1 MAGPVPLMSQGH
13 NDQQFGYEGAQLHF
27 VISLACFSFETL
39 KMQAFLFFFSFFF
52 LACVPKGKSWSHT
65 FLAETVETGDKNRII
80 AKAVHRNLQEMSSFS

>member
-39 KMQAFLFFFSFFF
+39 KMQAFLFFFLFFF
-52 LACVPKGKSWSHT
+52 LRVCQKG
-65 FLAETVETGDKNRII
+65 
-80 AKAVHRNLQEMSSFS
+80 NLGPTHS